1 MFSIKTKKDRKKEGH
16 HYYEEK
22 LQKRLSRVRLTMI
35 CQSENKTLARAKLKS
50 ISNNF
55 EVFKNY
61 PLNDFK
67 ARKINLA
74 AASG

>member
-16 HYYEEK
+16 HYHEEK
-22 LQKRLSRVRLTMI
+22 LQKRLCSVKLVMV
-35 CQSENKTLARAKLKS
+35 CQAENKSLARAKLKS

-67 ARKINLA
+67 IRKIQCEKK
-74 AASG
+74 SG